1 MRLAKESLLLCG
13 FKQDFWFLLHYY
25 FVFSTQ
31 LSYQHGVP
39 EIFNQSTKTEKY
51 KIWLPKYFWS
61 LTCITKRERKIFKTV
76 TIRREIMLT
85 NIAHKELTKK

>member
-51 KIWLPKYFWS
+51 KI
-61 LTCITKRERKIFKTV
+61 
-76 TIRREIMLT
+76 
-85 NIAHKELTKK
+85 